1 MLNNPIYAGAYVYGR
16 RQVEEIVDEGLQPKK
31 RIKKVEQ
38 SDWHVLIKDHHKG
51 FICWEDFER
60 NQKRIQANR
69 NGSVGPGAARE
80 GESLLQGLVVCGRC
94 GRRMS
99 VAYGKKAGSVRY
111 RCTKAREQT
120 GAPVFQGFGARRLE
134 QTFEKRLLEC
144 LSPLGVASMIEA
156 AKVYAQDNTEQCKHW
171 EQKIK
176 GARYAVDLAR
186 RQYDAVDPD
195 NRLVAGELERRFE
208 KALLSLEQV
217 ESEAEKHIKQ
227 LKDVLSDHEAML
239 LRKYADSL
247 SDLWNSP
254 ATRLQDRKRI
264 VRCMVETVVITVIK
278 EESII
283 KGQVHWKGG
292 EITQIEVAGGKC
304 GVHRYVSDPDLV
316 ELVGTLASEFSD
328 EQIARILR
336 RKQIRTA
343 KGLAFAPYHVSN
355 LRQHYGIA
363 KGPRV
368 PVRGED
374 IYTAQQAAELLHA
387 DRSTVIRWVEVGLLR
402 GSQLT
407 AGAPWRIQ
415 VRGEDLTKLIP
426 TDESEDW
433 LTLKAA
439 AYAIGVSQQ
448 TVLQKLKSG
457 ELKGV
462 RVRTGR
468 RSAWR
473 IRLSTDSYKKQTSL
487 F

>member
-1 MLNNPIYAGAYVYGR
+1 
-16 RQVEEIVDEGLQPKK
+16 
-31 RIKKVEQ
+31 
-38 SDWHVLIKDHHKG
+38 
-51 FICWEDFER
+51 
-60 NQKRIQANR
+60 
-69 NGSVGPGAARE
+69 
-80 GESLLQGLVVCGRC
+80 
-94 GRRMS
+94 
-99 VAYGKKAGSVRY
+99 
-111 RCTKAREQT
+111 
-120 GAPVFQGFGARRLE
+120 
-134 QTFEKRLLEC
+134 
-144 LSPLGVASMIEA
+144 
-156 AKVYAQDNTEQCKHW
+156 
-171 EQKIK
+171 
-176 GARYAVDLAR
+176 
-186 RQYDAVDPD
+186 
-195 NRLVAGELERRFE
+195 
-208 KALLSLEQV
+208 
-217 ESEAEKHIKQ
+217 
-227 LKDVLSDHEAML
+227 
-239 LRKYADSL
+239 
-247 SDLWNSP
+247 
-254 ATRLQDRKRI
+254 
-264 VRCMVETVVITVIK
+264 VIK

-283 KGQVHWKGG
+283 KAQVHLKDG
-292 EITQIEVAGGKC
+292 EITQVKVAGGKS
-304 GVHRYVSDPDLV
+304 GVYRYVSEPDLV
-316 ELVGTLASEFSD
+316 ELVRTLASDFSD

-336 RKQIRTA
+336 RKRIRTS
-343 KGLAFAPYHVSN
+343 KGLAFASYHVSN